1 MCDKTSI
8 SILKNLKAIFLYD
21 CACNE
26 TSFHNLFTKY
36 ALIFFFFLIQK
47 GNILF
52 FFFFLFLGKTHN
64 FFETVRCIFFNKTV
78 CLR

>member
-26 TSFHNLFTKY
+26 TSFHHLFTKY
-36 ALIFFFFLIQK
+36 ALIFFFF
-47 GNILF
+47 
-52 FFFFLFLGKTHN
+52 
-64 FFETVRCIFFNKTV
+64 
-78 CLR
+78 